1 MTGDD
6 IDKWIDATLEGWD
19 PSKDGWGPSEF
30 DDIEAG
36 PTLSIDELKRA
47 HEDLATWRSPLDFR
61 RTVARLHKRCLSSEI
76 FRNPRQNFLLDAWT
90 LAEFVRHKTVD
101 CVRLTGPRENWPD
114 GFVRLGQTI
123 QNVEV
128 TIALT
133 EGRRMSD
140 EYRPGSPTLTHDP
153 EENWVERANRI
164 PSALEKAISKRL
176 EKRYGSGMWLVVYLN
191 ISTWGIRQAEIECAI
206 AEIKQRHGQSFS
218 GLFVIW
224 KDKLL

>member
-6 IDKWIDATLEGWD
+6 IDKWIDATLEG
-19 PSKDGWGPSEF
+19 

-36 PTLSIDELKRA
+36 PPLSTNELNRA

-76 FRNPRQNFLLDAWT
+76 FRNPRQNFLLDAGT

-123 QNVEV
+123 ENVEI
-128 TIALT
+128 TIAQT
-133 EGRRMSD
+133 EGRRMGD
-140 EYRPGSPTLTHDP
+140 EYRLAYTDT
-153 EENWVERANRI
+153 
-164 PSALEKAISKRL
+164 
-176 EKRYGSGMWLVVYLN
+176 
-191 ISTWGIRQAEIECAI
+191 
-206 AEIKQRHGQSFS
+206 
-218 GLFVIW
+218 
-224 KDKLL
+224 